1 MNKIFFTP
9 TFFGH
14 YWFNIDLYLLLSLLI
29 AILVPIIWALYK
41 SKQSGGMLETGHG
54 EIEYNPTRV
63 ILVNFVWSM
72 VTTTFLWFIL
82 CLFLYSGVKQP
93 NLTIPE
99 IYQTEIIPYKT
110 VVKSHPIQTTNKYGV
125 KVIES
130 TASLP
135 ATIVNLTAKS
145 NKTKYAKYKELKL
158 YVLTVG
164 EDGLTF
170 VINFETH
177 KNRDDLLNHI
187 RDQYKSVNYYCVS
200 RKTLGEDLYQKIK
213 SVTPVNQY
221 KLKTE
226 D

>member
-1 MNKIFFTP
+1 M
-9 TFFGH
+9 
-14 YWFNIDLYLLLSLLI
+14 
-29 AILVPIIWALYK
+29 
-41 SKQSGGMLETGHG
+41 
-54 EIEYNPTRV
+54 
-63 ILVNFVWSM
+63 WSM
-72 VTTTFLWFIL
+72 ATTTCLWFIL

-125 KVIES
+125 TIQES
-130 TASLP
+130 TAVLP

-145 NKTKYAKYKELKL
+145 NKAKYAKYNELKL

-164 EDGLTF
+164 DDGLTF
-170 VINFETH
+170 ITNFETH
-177 KNRDDLLNHI
+177 KNRKDLLNHI
-187 RDQYKSVNYYCVS
+187 RDQYKSGTYYYVS

-213 SVTPVNQY
+213 SVTPINQY